1 MSIKLRKIVWFS
13 LGAAIL
19 IYILT
24 LSYQYFDSKSAYSLP
39 LAGQMIVLDPGHGGR
54 DGGAASQS
62 GVLEKDVTLT
72 IAFYLRDL
80 LEPSGAFVTMTRE
93 TDTELSS
100 EESRRKGQRKR
111 EDLTNRVRLINESDA
126 DFLVSIH
133 LNSIPSPKWSGAQTF
148 YDPSREEN
156 KRMAELVQEELIR
169 NLENTNRQEKAT
181 QDIFL
186 LKHAQIPG
194 ILVEAGFLSNPEE
207 ASLLNT
213 EEYQKKVALAIYMGI
228 LRYYGES

>member
-72 IAFYLRDL
+72 IAFYRSEEHTSELQSRFDLVCRLL
-80 LEPSGAFVTMTRE
+80 LE
-93 TDTELSS
+93 
-100 EESRRKGQRKR
+100 
-111 EDLTNRVRLINESDA
+111 
-126 DFLVSIH
+126 
-133 LNSIPSPKWSGAQTF
+133 
-148 YDPSREEN
+148 
-156 KRMAELVQEELIR
+156 
-169 NLENTNRQEKAT
+169 
-181 QDIFL
+181 
-186 LKHAQIPG
+186 
-194 ILVEAGFLSNPEE
+194 
-207 ASLLNT
+207 
-213 EEYQKKVALAIYMGI
+213 KK
-228 LRYYGES
+228 